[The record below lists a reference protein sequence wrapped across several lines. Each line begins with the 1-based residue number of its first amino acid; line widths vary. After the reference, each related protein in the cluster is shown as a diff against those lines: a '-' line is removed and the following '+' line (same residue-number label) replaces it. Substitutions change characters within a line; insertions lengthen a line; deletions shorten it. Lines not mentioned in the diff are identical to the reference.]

1 MNLYSLPDIA
11 AMLILMAVLGWFR
24 SRHKDERVDGWLLG
38 LTLILAEMIATAAQ
52 QWPHPSSHLWSP
64 ALRAAALDC
73 YLLAAVAFGFAARRD
88 LIPGTTHAKHFVLP
102 AIPLFLLTTIFG
114 FGVIAPLPYLCV
126 IAASLVAG
134 LIHLAFFARLRKR
147 SRALL
152 MAIHLT
158 VWLPM
163 LYLTVTGKTRWTVY
177 WGLACLYLL
186 VALSFRRRIRPGCI
200 GAWVI
205 LVSFVM
211 WAICFLAYPLAISL
225 PSFTGLVEQIWNNV
239 KFFVVIG
246 MLIVLLEEETQR
258 RKDEAMHDALTGLPN
273 RRLFED
279 RLVQA
284 IERSRRLGL
293 STAIFMIDLNG
304 FKAINDTYGHQMGDV
319 ILRRTADCLKRR
331 VRGADTLAR
340 CGGDEFTVIVNDL
353 TRLES
358 CARIADAL
366 HRAIEQV
373 QVPGGLKLG
382 GSIGYA
388 VFPEEAEDEQTVWEL
403 ADVRMYK
410 QKRERGKAAR

>member
-1 MNLYSLPDIA
+1 
-11 AMLILMAVLGWFR
+11 
-24 SRHKDERVDGWLLG
+24 
-38 LTLILAEMIATAAQ
+38 
-52 QWPHPSSHLWSP
+52 
-64 ALRAAALDC
+64 
-73 YLLAAVAFGFAARRD
+73 
-88 LIPGTTHAKHFVLP
+88 
-102 AIPLFLLTTIFG
+102 
-114 FGVIAPLPYLCV
+114 
-126 IAASLVAG
+126 
-134 LIHLAFFARLRKR
+134 
-147 SRALL
+147 
-152 MAIHLT
+152 
-158 VWLPM
+158 M

-211 WAICFLAYPLAISL
+211 WAICFLAYPLAISH